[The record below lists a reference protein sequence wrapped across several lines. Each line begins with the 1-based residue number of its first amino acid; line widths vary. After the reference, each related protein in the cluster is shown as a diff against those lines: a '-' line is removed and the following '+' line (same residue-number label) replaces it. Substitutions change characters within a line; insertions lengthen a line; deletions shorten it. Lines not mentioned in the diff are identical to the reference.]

1 MDIHEKRLRFL
12 QQLRT
17 MPIRSVRHLLTLES
31 PDELA
36 ALRDACF
43 PQGDEG
49 MRGLIEQEI
58 ASQNN
63 GVTGAA
69 SPRTVDAVLAEIQ
82 ASADLAW
89 EHAQQQEAAGN
100 TVRAEWFKG
109 RSVGLGEAAQAIRK
123 ANARLDRPETAGKE
137 DCRGD

>member
-1 MDIHEKRLRFL
+1 MTAAEEVRGRRFL
-12 QQLRT
+12 VQAPSGERF
-17 MPIRSVRHLLTLES
+17 EGNG
-31 PDELA
+31 DDC
-36 ALRDACF
+36 DAFCRKHGGPHKGF
-43 PQGDEG
+43 SWCEVTPND
-49 MRGLIEQEI
+49 
-58 ASQNN
+58 